1 MALILVTNDDG
12 FFSKGIQ
19 MLAESLKELGE
30 VFIVAPDRDRSAVSH
45 ALTMH
50 RPLRVDL
57 IREGCYS
64 VNGTPTDC
72 VVVGVKKI
80 LPSEPDLLVS
90 GINKGANLGED
101 VTYSGTVSA
110 AIEGTILG
118 VPSFAISLVGER
130 PFKYE
135 TASHFAIGIAKFIL
149 QKGLPADTLLNVNVP
164 NKSLQEIMGIKV
176 TKQGKRSY
184 ENSIHEIFSP
194 WGEKQYWIGGGV
206 VSWQTMENTDI
217 QAIVEGYVSV
227 TPLHIDLTNH
237 QALDYLKENEI
248 EKRI

>member
-1 MALILVTNDDG
+1 MALVLVTNDDG

-19 MLAESLKELGE
+19 YLAEALKELGE
-30 VFIVAPDRDRSAVSH
+30 VYIVAPDRDRSAVSH

-57 IREGCYS
+57 IRENCYS

-72 VVVGVKKI
+72 VVVGVKKL
-80 LPSEPDLLVS
+80 LPREPDLIVS

-101 VTYSGTVSA
+101 ITYSGTVSA

-130 PFKYE
+130 PFRYE
-135 TASHFAIGIAKFIL
+135 TASYYAIKIAKFIL
-149 QKGLPADTLLNVNVP
+149 EKHLPPDTLLNVNLP
-164 NKSLQEIMGIKV
+164 NKSLQEIKGIKI

-184 ENSIHEIFSP
+184 EDSIHEIFSP
-194 WGEKQYWIGGGV
+194 WGEKQYWIGGGI
-206 VSWQTMENTDI
+206 VSWQKMEGTDI
-217 QAIVEGYVSV
+217 QAIMENYASV
-227 TPLHIDLTNH
+227 TPLHIDLTNY
-237 QALDYLKENEI
+237 QALDYLRKHGI
-248 EKRI
+248 EE

>member
-1 MALILVTNDDG
+1 MALVLVTNDDG

-19 MLAESLKELGE
+19 YLAEALKELGE
-30 VFIVAPDRDRSAVSH
+30 VYIVAPDRDRSAVSH

-57 IREGCYS
+57 IRENCYS

-72 VVVGVKKI
+72 VVVGVKKL
-80 LPSEPDLLVS
+80 LPREPDLIVS

-101 VTYSGTVSA
+101 ITYSGTVSA

-130 PFKYE
+130 PFRYE
-135 TASHFAIGIAKFIL
+135 TASYYAIKIAKFIL
-149 QKGLPADTLLNVNVP
+149 EKGLPPDTLLNVNLP
-164 NKSLQEIMGIKV
+164 NKPLQEIKGIKI

-206 VSWQTMENTDI
+206 VSWQKMEGTDI
-217 QAIVEGYVSV
+217 QAIMENCASV
-227 TPLHIDLTNH
+227 TPLHIDLTNYR
-237 QALDYLKENEI
+237 ALDYLKKHGI
-248 EKRI
+248 EE

>member
-12 FFSKGIQ
+12 FFSRGIQ
-19 MLAESLKELGE
+19 ILAESLKELGQ
-30 VFIVAPDRDRSAVSH
+30 VYIVAPDRDRSSVSH

-57 IREGCYS
+57 IRENCYS

-72 VVVGVKKI
+72 IVVAVEKI
-80 LPSEPDLLVS
+80 LPREPDLIVS

-101 VTYSGTVSA
+101 ITYSGTVSA
-110 AIEGTILG
+110 AIEGTILC

-135 TASHFAIGIAKFIL
+135 TASHYALKIARYIL
-149 QKGLPADTLLNVNVP
+149 QRALPQDTLLNVNVP
-164 NKSLQEIMGIKV
+164 NKPLQEIKGIKI

-206 VSWQTMENTDI
+206 VSWQKMEGTDI
-217 QAIVEGYVSV
+217 QAIMEGYVSV
-227 TPLHIDLTNH
+227 TPLHIDLTNYS
-237 QALDYLKENEI
+237 ALEKLIKNEI
-248 EKRI
+248 EE

>member
-19 MLAESLKELGE
+19 HLAEALKELGE
-30 VFIVAPDRDRSAVSH
+30 VYIVAPDRDRSAVSH

-50 RPLRVDL
+50 RPLRIDL
-57 IREGCYS
+57 IKENCYS

-72 VVVGVKKI
+72 VVVGVKKL
-80 LPSEPDLLVS
+80 LPREPDLIVS

-101 VTYSGTVSA
+101 ITYSGTVSA
-110 AIEGTILG
+110 AIEATILG

-130 PFKYE
+130 PFRYE
-135 TASHFAIGIAKFIL
+135 TASYYAIKIANFIL
-149 QKGLPADTLLNVNVP
+149 EKGLPPDTLLNVNLP
-164 NKSLQEIMGIKV
+164 NKPLQEIRGIKI
-176 TKQGKRSY
+176 TRQGKRSY

-206 VSWQTMENTDI
+206 VSWQKMDGTDI
-217 QAIVEGYVSV
+217 QAIIESYASV
-227 TPLHIDLTNH
+227 TPLHIDLTNY
-237 QALDYLKENEI
+237 QALDYLRKHGI
-248 EKRI
+248 EE

>member
-12 FFSKGIQ
+12 FFSRGIQ
-19 MLAESLKELGE
+19 ILAETLRELGE
-30 VFIVAPDRDRSAVSH
+30 VYIVAPDRDRSSVSH

-57 IREGCYS
+57 IKEGCYS

-80 LPSEPDLLVS
+80 LPRQPDLIVS

-101 VTYSGTVSA
+101 ITYSGTVSA

-118 VPSFAISLVGER
+118 VSSFAISLVGER

-135 TASHFAIGIAKFIL
+135 TASYYALKIARFIL
-149 QKGLPADTLLNVNVP
+149 ERDLPPDTLLNVNVP
-164 NKSLQEIMGIKV
+164 NRALQEIRGIKI

-194 WGEKQYWIGGGV
+194 WGEKQFWIGGGI
-206 VSWQTMENTDI
+206 VSWQKMEGTDI
-217 QAIVEGYVSV
+217 QAIMEGYVSV
-227 TPLHIDLTNH
+227 TPLHIDLTNYP
-237 QALDYLKENEI
+237 ALEQLKNHEI
-248 EKRI
+248 EK

>member
-19 MLAESLKELGE
+19 ILAEAMEELGE
-30 VFIVAPDRDRSAVSH
+30 VYIVAPDRDRSAVSH

-57 IREGCYS
+57 IRERCYS

-80 LPSEPDLLVS
+80 LSRDPDLIVS

-110 AIEGTILG
+110 AIEGAILG
-118 VPSFAISLVGER
+118 VPSIAISLVGER

-135 TASHFAIGIAKFIL
+135 TASNFALKIAKTVL
-149 QKGLPADTLLNVNVP
+149 EKGLPPDTLLNVNIP
-164 NKSLQEIMGIKV
+164 NKSLQEIRGIKV

-194 WGEKQYWIGGGV
+194 WGEKQYWIGGGI
-206 VSWQTMENTDI
+206 VSWQKMEGTDI
-217 QAIVEGYVSV
+217 QAIMENYVSIS
-227 TPLHIDLTNH
+227 PLHIDLTNY
-237 QALDYLKENEI
+237 QALDYLKSML
-248 EKRI
+248 

>member
-19 MLAESLKELGE
+19 ILAETLQTVGE

-50 RPLRVDL
+50 RPLKVDL
-57 IREGCYS
+57 IKERCYS

-72 VVVGVKKI
+72 VALGIKKL
-80 LPSEPDLLVS
+80 LPRQPDLVVS

-101 VTYSGTVSA
+101 ITYSGTVSA

-130 PFKYE
+130 PFRYE
-135 TASHFAIGIAKFIL
+135 VAAYYAVKIAKFIL
-149 QKGLPADTLLNVNVP
+149 EKKLPQDTLLNVNVP
-164 NKSLQEIMGIKV
+164 NKPLEEILGIRV

-184 ENSIHEIFSP
+184 ENSIHEIYSP

-206 VSWQTMENTDI
+206 ISWYELEGTDI
-217 QAIVEGYVSV
+217 QAVVSGFV
-227 TPLHIDLTNH
+227 SITPLHIDLTNYS
-237 QALDYLKENEI
+237 AVDYLKKYGI
-248 EKRI
+248 EE

>member
-19 MLAESLKELGE
+19 TLAEVLQELGE
-30 VFIVAPDRDRSAVSH
+30 VYIVAPDRDRSAVSH

-50 RPLRVDL
+50 RPLKVDL
-57 IREGCYS
+57 IKEKCFS

-72 VVVGVKKI
+72 VVVGVKKL
-80 LPSEPDLLVS
+80 LPREPDLLVS

-110 AIEGTILG
+110 AIEGTILN

-130 PFKYE
+130 PFRYE
-135 TASHFAIGIAKFIL
+135 TASHFALRIAKFVL
-149 QKGLPADTLLNVNVP
+149 EKKLPTDTLLNVNVP
-164 NKSLQEIMGIKV
+164 NKALQEIKGIKI

-184 ENSIHEIFSP
+184 ENSIHEIYSP
-194 WGEKQYWIGGGV
+194 WGEKQYWIGGGI
-206 VSWQTMENTDI
+206 VSWQKMEGTDI
-217 QAIVEGYVSV
+217 QAIMENYVSV
-227 TPLHIDLTNH
+227 TPLHIDLTNY
-237 QALDYLKENEI
+237 QALDYLRDFYRYFE
-248 EKRI
+248 

>member
-12 FFSKGIQ
+12 FFSRGIQ
-19 MLAESLKELGE
+19 ILAENLRELGE
-30 VFIVAPDRDRSAVSH
+30 VYIVAPDRDRSSVSH

-57 IREGCYS
+57 IKEGCYS

-80 LPSEPDLLVS
+80 LPRQPDLLVS

-101 VTYSGTVSA
+101 ITYSGTVSA

-135 TASHFAIGIAKFIL
+135 TASYYALKIARFIL
-149 QKGLPADTLLNVNVP
+149 EKALPSDTLLNVNVP
-164 NKSLQEIMGIKV
+164 NKALQEIRGIKI

-184 ENSIHEIFSP
+184 EDSIHEIFSP
-194 WGEKQYWIGGGV
+194 WGEKQYWIGGGI
-206 VSWQTMENTDI
+206 VSWQKMEGTDI
-217 QAIVEGYVSV
+217 QAIMEGYVSV
-227 TPLHIDLTNH
+227 TPLHIDLTNYS
-237 QALDYLKENEI
+237 ALAQLIKYEI
-248 EKRI
+248 EK

>member
-19 MLAESLKELGE
+19 ILAESLQELGE
-30 VFIVAPDRDRSAVSH
+30 VYIVAPDRDRSAVSH

-50 RPLRVDL
+50 RPLKIDL
-57 IREGCYS
+57 IRERCYS

-72 VVVGVKKI
+72 VVVGIKKL
-80 LPSEPDLLVS
+80 LPRLPDLVVS

-101 VTYSGTVSA
+101 ITYSGTVSA

-118 VPSFAISLVGER
+118 VPSFAVSLVGER
-130 PFKYE
+130 PFRYE
-135 TASHFAIGIAKFIL
+135 VAAYYAIKIAKFIL
-149 QKGLPADTLLNVNVP
+149 EKKLPKDTLLNVNVP
-164 NKSLQEIMGIKV
+164 NKPLEEIAGIRV

-184 ENSIHEIFSP
+184 ENSIHEIYSP

-206 VSWQTMENTDI
+206 ISWYELEGTDI
-217 QAIVEGYVSV
+217 QAVVSGFVSV
-227 TPLHIDLTNH
+227 TPLHIDLTNYN
-237 QALDYLKENEI
+237 AVDYLKRNGI
-248 EKRI
+248 EE

>member
-19 MLAESLKELGE
+19 TLAESLKELGE
-30 VFIVAPDRDRSAVSH
+30 VYIVAPDRDRSAVSH

-57 IREGCYS
+57 IKENCFS

-72 VVVGVKKI
+72 VVVGVKKL
-80 LPSEPDLLVS
+80 LPREPDLIVS

-130 PFKYE
+130 PFRYE
-135 TASHFAIGIAKFIL
+135 TASYFALRISKFIL
-149 QKGLPADTLLNVNVP
+149 EKKLPTDTLLNVNVP
-164 NKSLQEIMGIKV
+164 NKALQEINGIKI

-184 ENSIHEIFSP
+184 ENSIHEIYSP
-194 WGEKQYWIGGGV
+194 WGEKQYWIGGGI
-206 VSWQTMENTDI
+206 VSWQKMEGTDI
-217 QAIVEGYVSV
+217 HAIIESYVSV
-227 TPLHIDLTNH
+227 TPLHIDLTNY
-237 QALDYLKENEI
+237 QALDYLRDFCQYFE
-248 EKRI
+248 

>member
-19 MLAESLKELGE
+19 TVAETLKELGN
-30 VFIVAPDRDRSAVSH
+30 VVIVAPDRDRSAVSH

-50 RPLRVDL
+50 RPLRVEL

-80 LPSEPDLLVS
+80 LPREPDLLVS

-118 VPSFAISLVGER
+118 VPSFAISLVGDR

-135 TASHFAIGIAKFIL
+135 TASHFALKIAKFIL
-149 QKGLPADTLLNVNVP
+149 EKGLPKDTLLNVNVP
-164 NKSLQEIMGIKV
+164 NKTLQEINGIKV

-184 ENSIHEIFSP
+184 ENSIHEIYSP

-206 VSWQTMENTDI
+206 VSWQKMENTDI
-217 QAIVEGYVSV
+217 QAIMENYVSV

-237 QALDYLKENEI
+237 QALDYLKEHEI
-248 EKRI
+248 EKNI

>member
-19 MLAESLKELGE
+19 ILADSLQELGE
-30 VFIVAPDRDRSAVSH
+30 VYIVAPDRDRSAVSH

-50 RPLRVDL
+50 RPLKIDL
-57 IREGCYS
+57 IRERCYS

-72 VVVGVKKI
+72 VVVGIKKL
-80 LPSEPDLLVS
+80 LPRPPDLVVS

-101 VTYSGTVSA
+101 ITYSGTVSA

-118 VPSFAISLVGER
+118 VPSFAVSLVGER
-130 PFKYE
+130 PFRYE
-135 TASHFAIGIAKFIL
+135 VAAYYAIKIAKFIL
-149 QKGLPADTLLNVNVP
+149 EKKLPKDTLLNVNVP
-164 NKSLQEIMGIKV
+164 NKPLEEIAGIRV

-184 ENSIHEIFSP
+184 ENSIHEIYSP

-206 VSWQTMENTDI
+206 ISWYELEGTDI
-217 QAIVEGYVSV
+217 QAVVSGFVSV
-227 TPLHIDLTNH
+227 TPLHIDLTNYN
-237 QALDYLKENEI
+237 AVDYLKRNGI
-248 EKRI
+248 EE

>member
-19 MLAESLKELGE
+19 TLAEILQELGE
-30 VFIVAPDRDRSAVSH
+30 VYIVAPDRDRSAVSH

-57 IREGCYS
+57 IKEKCFS

-72 VVVGVKKI
+72 VVVGVKKL
-80 LPSEPDLLVS
+80 LPREPDLLVS

-130 PFKYE
+130 PFRYE
-135 TASHFAIGIAKFIL
+135 TASYFALRIAKFIL
-149 QKGLPADTLLNVNVP
+149 EKKLPTDTLLNVNVP
-164 NKSLQEIMGIKV
+164 NKALQEINGIKV

-184 ENSIHEIFSP
+184 ENSIHEIYSP
-194 WGEKQYWIGGGV
+194 WGEKQYWIGGGI
-206 VSWQTMENTDI
+206 VSWQKMDGTDI
-217 QAIVEGYVSV
+217 QAIMENYVSV
-227 TPLHIDLTNH
+227 TPLHIDLTNY
-237 QALDYLKENEI
+237 QALDYLRDFCRYFE
-248 EKRI
+248 

>member
-19 MLAESLKELGE
+19 YLAEILKELGE
-30 VFIVAPDRDRSAVSH
+30 VYIVAPDRDRSAVSH

-57 IREGCYS
+57 IRENCYS

-72 VVVGVKKI
+72 VALGVKKL
-80 LPSEPDLLVS
+80 LPREPDLIVS

-101 VTYSGTVSA
+101 ITYSGTVSA

-135 TASHFAIGIAKFIL
+135 TAGYYAIKIAKFIL
-149 QKGLPADTLLNVNVP
+149 EKGLPPDTLLNVNVP
-164 NKSLQEIMGIKV
+164 NKNLSEIRGMKI

-206 VSWQTMENTDI
+206 VSWQKMDGTDI
-217 QAIVEGYVSV
+217 QAIMENFISV
-227 TPLHIDLTNH
+227 TPLHIDLTNY
-237 QALDYLKENEI
+237 QALEYLRKNGI
-248 EKRI
+248 EE

>member
-19 MLAESLKELGE
+19 TLAEALKELGD

-50 RPLRVDL
+50 RPLKIDL
-57 IREGCYS
+57 IRDGCYS

-80 LPSEPDLLVS
+80 LPTEPDLLVS

-118 VPSFAISLVGER
+118 VPSFSISLVGER

-135 TASHFAIGIAKFIL
+135 TASYFAIRIAKFVL
-149 QKGLPADTLLNVNVP
+149 EKGLPPDTLLNINVP
-164 NKSLQEIMGIKV
+164 NKSLQEINGIKV

-184 ENSIHEIFSP
+184 ENSIHEIYSP
-194 WGEKQYWIGGGV
+194 WGEKQYWIGGGI
-206 VSWQTMENTDI
+206 VSWQKMENTDI
-217 QAIVEGYVSV
+217 QAIMEGYVSV

-237 QALDYLKENEI
+237 QALDYLIENAI
-248 EKRI
+248 EKTI

>member
-1 MALILVTNDDG
+1 MALVLVTNDDG

-19 MLAESLKELGE
+19 YLAEALKELGE
-30 VFIVAPDRDRSAVSH
+30 VYIVAPDRDRSAVSH

-57 IREGCYS
+57 IRENCYS

-72 VVVGVKKI
+72 VVVGVKKL
-80 LPSEPDLLVS
+80 LPREPDLIVS

-101 VTYSGTVSA
+101 ITYSGTVSA

-130 PFKYE
+130 PFRYE
-135 TASHFAIGIAKFIL
+135 TAAHYAIKIAKFIL
-149 QKGLPADTLLNVNVP
+149 EKRLPPDTLLNVNLP
-164 NKSLQEIMGIKV
+164 NKPLQEIKGIKI

-184 ENSIHEIFSP
+184 EDSIHEIFSP

-206 VSWQTMENTDI
+206 VSWQKMEGTDI
-217 QAIVEGYVSV
+217 QAIMENYASV
-227 TPLHIDLTNH
+227 TPLHIDLTNYR
-237 QALDYLKENEI
+237 ALDYLRKNGI
-248 EKRI
+248 EE

>member
-19 MLAESLKELGE
+19 TLAEVLQELGE
-30 VFIVAPDRDRSAVSH
+30 VYIVAPDRDRSAVSH

-50 RPLRVDL
+50 RPLKVDL
-57 IREGCYS
+57 IKEKCFS

-72 VVVGVKKI
+72 VVVGVKKL
-80 LPSEPDLLVS
+80 LPREPDLLVS

-110 AIEGTILG
+110 AIEGTILN

-130 PFKYE
+130 PFRYE
-135 TASHFAIGIAKFIL
+135 TASHFALRIAKFVL
-149 QKGLPADTLLNVNVP
+149 EKKLPTDTLLNVNVP
-164 NKSLQEIMGIKV
+164 NKALQEIKGIKV

-184 ENSIHEIFSP
+184 ENSIHEIYSP
-194 WGEKQYWIGGGV
+194 WGEKQYWIGGGI
-206 VSWQTMENTDI
+206 VSWQKMEGTDI
-217 QAIVEGYVSV
+217 QAIMENYVSV
-227 TPLHIDLTNH
+227 TPLHIDLTNY
-237 QALDYLKENEI
+237 QALDYLRDFYRYFE
-248 EKRI
+248 

>member
-19 MLAESLKELGE
+19 YLAEILKELGE
-30 VFIVAPDRDRSAVSH
+30 VYIVAPDRDRSAVSH

-57 IREGCYS
+57 IKENCYS

-72 VVVGVKKI
+72 VALGVKKL
-80 LPSEPDLLVS
+80 LPREPDLIVS

-101 VTYSGTVSA
+101 ITYSGTVSA

-135 TASHFAIGIAKFIL
+135 TAGYYAIKIAKFIL
-149 QKGLPADTLLNVNVP
+149 EKGLPPDTLLNVNVP
-164 NKSLQEIMGIKV
+164 NKNLSEIRGIRI

-206 VSWQTMENTDI
+206 VSWQKMDGTDI
-217 QAIVEGYVSV
+217 QAVMENFTSV
-227 TPLHIDLTNH
+227 TPLHIDLTNY
-237 QALDYLKENEI
+237 QALEHLRKNGI
-248 EKRI
+248 EE

>member
-19 MLAESLKELGE
+19 ILAEALEELGE
-30 VFIVAPDRDRSAVSH
+30 VYIVAPDRDRSAVSH

-50 RPLRVDL
+50 RPLRVEL
-57 IREGCYS
+57 IRDRCYS

-80 LPSEPDLLVS
+80 LPREPDLIVS

-110 AIEGTILG
+110 AVEGAILG
-118 VPSFAISLVGER
+118 VPSIAVSLVGER

-135 TASHFAIGIAKFIL
+135 TASHYAVKIARVVL
-149 QKGLPADTLLNVNVP
+149 ERGLPPDTLLNVNVP
-164 NKSLQEIMGIKV
+164 NKTLQEIRGIKV

-184 ENSIHEIFSP
+184 ENSIHEIYSP

-206 VSWQTMENTDI
+206 VSWQEMEGTDI
-217 QAIVEGYVSV
+217 QAVVENYVSIS
-227 TPLHIDLTNH
+227 PLHIDLTNY
-237 QALDYLKENEI
+237 QALDYL
-248 EKRI
+248 RSLW

>member
-19 MLAESLKELGE
+19 TLAEVLQELGE
-30 VFIVAPDRDRSAVSH
+30 VYIVAPDRDRSAVSH

-50 RPLRVDL
+50 RPLKVDL
-57 IREGCYS
+57 IKEKCFS

-72 VVVGVKKI
+72 VVVGVKKL
-80 LPSEPDLLVS
+80 LPREPDLLVS

-110 AIEGTILG
+110 AIEGTILN

-130 PFKYE
+130 PFRYE
-135 TASHFAIGIAKFIL
+135 TASHFALRIAKFVL
-149 QKGLPADTLLNVNVP
+149 EKKLPTDTLLNVNVP
-164 NKSLQEIMGIKV
+164 NKALQEIKGIKV

-184 ENSIHEIFSP
+184 ENSIHEIYSP
-194 WGEKQYWIGGGV
+194 WGEKQYWIGGGI
-206 VSWQTMENTDI
+206 VSWQKMEGTDI
-217 QAIVEGYVSV
+217 QAIMENYVSV
-227 TPLHIDLTNH
+227 TPLHIDLTNY
-237 QALDYLKENEI
+237 QALDYLRDFCRYFE
-248 EKRI
+248 

>member
-1 MALILVTNDDG
+1 MALILITNDDG
-12 FFSKGIQ
+12 FFSRGIQ
-19 MLAESLKELGE
+19 ILAESLKELGQ
-30 VFIVAPDRDRSAVSH
+30 VYIVAPDRDRSSVSH

-57 IREGCYS
+57 IRENCYS

-72 VVVGVKKI
+72 IVVAVKKI
-80 LPSEPDLLVS
+80 LPREPDLIVS

-101 VTYSGTVSA
+101 ITYSGTVSA

-135 TASHFAIGIAKFIL
+135 TASHYALKIARYIL
-149 QKGLPADTLLNVNVP
+149 QRALPQDTLLNVNVP
-164 NKSLQEIMGIKV
+164 NKPLQEIKGIKI

-206 VSWQTMENTDI
+206 VSWQKMEGTDI
-217 QAIVEGYVSV
+217 QAIMEGYVSV
-227 TPLHIDLTNH
+227 TPLHIDLTNYS
-237 QALDYLKENEI
+237 ALEKLIKNEI
-248 EKRI
+248 EE

>member
-19 MLAESLKELGE
+19 ILAEALEELGE

-57 IREGCYS
+57 IRDRTYS

-72 VVVGVKKI
+72 VVVGVKKL
-80 LPSEPDLLVS
+80 LPREPDLIVS

-110 AIEGTILG
+110 AIEGAILG
-118 VPSFAISLVGER
+118 VPSIAVSLVGER
-130 PFKYE
+130 PFRYE
-135 TASHFAIGIAKFIL
+135 SASHFALKIAKVVL
-149 QKGLPADTLLNVNVP
+149 EKGLPPDTLLNVNVP
-164 NKSLQEIMGIKV
+164 NKPLQEIKGIKV

-206 VSWQTMENTDI
+206 VSWQKMEGTDI
-217 QAIVEGYVSV
+217 QAIIENYVSIS
-227 TPLHIDLTNH
+227 PLHIDLTNY
-237 QALDYLKENEI
+237 QALDYLRSI
-248 EKRI
+248 W

>member
-1 MALILVTNDDG
+1 MPLILVTNDDG

-19 MLAESLKELGE
+19 YLAEILKELGE
-30 VFIVAPDRDRSAVSH
+30 VYIVAPDRDRSAVSH

-57 IREGCYS
+57 IKENCYS

-72 VVVGVKKI
+72 VALGVKKL
-80 LPSEPDLLVS
+80 LPREPDLIVS

-101 VTYSGTVSA
+101 ITYSGTVSA

-135 TASHFAIGIAKFIL
+135 TAGYYAIKIAKFIL
-149 QKGLPADTLLNVNVP
+149 EKGLPPDTLLNVNVP
-164 NKSLQEIMGIKV
+164 NKNLSEIRGIRI
-176 TKQGKRSY
+176 TRQGKRSY

-206 VSWQTMENTDI
+206 VSWQKMDGTDI
-217 QAIVEGYVSV
+217 QAVMENFTSV
-227 TPLHIDLTNH
+227 TPLHIDLTNY
-237 QALDYLKENEI
+237 QALEYLRKNGI
-248 EKRI
+248 EE

>member
-1 MALILVTNDDG
+1 MPLILVTNDDG
-12 FFSKGIQ
+12 FFSRGIQ
-19 MLAESLKELGE
+19 TLAEALKELGD

-72 VVVGVKKI
+72 VVVGVKKL
-80 LPSEPDLLVS
+80 LPREPDLLVS

-135 TASHFAIGIAKFIL
+135 TACHFAIAISKFIIE
-149 QKGLPADTLLNVNVP
+149 KGLPQDTLLNVNVP
-164 NKSLQEIMGIKV
+164 NKSLKEIAGVKV

-184 ENSIHEIFSP
+184 ENSIHEIYSP

-206 VSWQTMENTDI
+206 VSWQKMENTDI
-217 QAIVEGYVSV
+217 QAVMEGYVSV

-237 QALDYLKENEI
+237 HALDYLKKNEI

>member
-12 FFSKGIQ
+12 FFSRGIQ
-19 MLAESLKELGE
+19 ILAESLKELGQ
-30 VFIVAPDRDRSAVSH
+30 VYIVAPDRDRSSVSH

-57 IREGCYS
+57 IRENCYS

-72 VVVGVKKI
+72 IVVAVEKI
-80 LPSEPDLLVS
+80 LPREPDLIVS

-101 VTYSGTVSA
+101 ITYSGTVSA

-135 TASHFAIGIAKFIL
+135 TASHYALKIARYIL
-149 QKGLPADTLLNVNVP
+149 QRALPQDTLLNVNVP
-164 NKSLQEIMGIKV
+164 NKPLQEIKGIKI

-206 VSWQTMENTDI
+206 VSWQKMEGTDI
-217 QAIVEGYVSV
+217 QAIMEGYVSV
-227 TPLHIDLTNH
+227 TPLHIDLTNYS
-237 QALDYLKENEI
+237 ALEKLIKNEI
-248 EKRI
+248 EE

>member
-12 FFSKGIQ
+12 FFSRGIQ
-19 MLAESLKELGE
+19 ILAETLRELGE
-30 VFIVAPDRDRSAVSH
+30 VYIVAPDRDRSSVSH

-57 IREGCYS
+57 IKEGCYS

-80 LPSEPDLLVS
+80 LPRQPDLIVS

-101 VTYSGTVSA
+101 ITYSGTVSA

-135 TASHFAIGIAKFIL
+135 TASYYALKIAKFIL
-149 QKGLPADTLLNVNVP
+149 EKALPPDTLLNVNVP
-164 NKSLQEIMGIKV
+164 NKALQELRGIRI

-194 WGEKQYWIGGGV
+194 WGEKQFWIGGGI
-206 VSWQTMENTDI
+206 VSWQKMEGTDI
-217 QAIVEGYVSV
+217 QAIMEGYVSV
-227 TPLHIDLTNH
+227 TPLHIDLTNYS
-237 QALDYLKENEI
+237 ALEQLKNHEI
-248 EKRI
+248 EK

>member
-19 MLAESLKELGE
+19 VLAEALEELGE

-57 IREGCYS
+57 IRDRTYS

-72 VVVGVKKI
+72 VVVGVKKL
-80 LPSEPDLLVS
+80 LPREPDLIVS

-110 AIEGTILG
+110 AIEGAILG
-118 VPSFAISLVGER
+118 VPSIAISLVGER
-130 PFKYE
+130 PFRYE
-135 TASHFAIGIAKFIL
+135 SASHFALKIAKVVL
-149 QKGLPADTLLNVNVP
+149 EKGLPPDTLLNVNVP
-164 NKSLQEIMGIKV
+164 NKPLQEIKGIKV

-206 VSWQTMENTDI
+206 VSWQKMEGTDI
-217 QAIVEGYVSV
+217 QAIIENYVSIS
-227 TPLHIDLTNH
+227 PLHIDLTNY
-237 QALDYLKENEI
+237 QALDYLRSI
-248 EKRI
+248 W